1 VVTREGKQ
9 RHIPGTPQGAGKV
22 ALMRGAYTTP
32 AARLNFGPF
41 RNVPAQ
47 PGHVFEVNL
56 FNMIHTKATDL
67 SAWKKF
73 SAIPA
78 SPGRARTGIISSQS
92 SHSQDIHY
100 RNHLTKMLLRL
111 TSEGQIIRG

>member
-9 RHIPGTPQGAGKV
+9 RHVPGTPQGASKV
-22 ALMRGAYTTP
+22 TLVRRAYATP

-56 FNMIHTKATDL
+56 FNMVHAKAADL
-67 SAWKKF
+67 SAREKF
-73 SAIPA
+73 SSIPA
-78 SPGRARTGIISSQS
+78 SPRRARTGIISSQS
-92 SHSQDIHY
+92 SHSQDIH
-100 RNHLTKMLLRL
+100 N
-111 TSEGQIIRG
+111 QN